1 MLAHALDIH
10 PLEFRGGDFVEGLQE
25 LERHPITSSRVHDFL
40 IGAPLRAQA
49 LQPYLFWNTG
59 AYTRNLIYRDAFF
72 EVLALC
78 WLPGQ
83 KTPVHSHN
91 GQLGW
96 ITVIQG
102 EVVCRDY
109 QFVRARSEQVRPD
122 ATGLRRVGVELTG
135 TAQHQADGKV
145 VMVDRRRTTHQIENV
160 EGSKCGS
167 ITLHIY
173 SKPIDSCAV
182 FEPMKRCC
190 ERRSLHYYSVGGT
203 VLSPECWKPQPIKT
217 LSGI

>member
-10 PLEFRGGDFVEGLQE
+10 PLEFRVGDFVEGLQE

-96 ITVIQG
+96 ITVIQ
-102 EVVCRDY
+102 
-109 QFVRARSEQVRPD
+109 A
-122 ATGLRRVGVELTG
+122 
-135 TAQHQADGKV
+135 K
-145 VMVDRRRTTHQIENV
+145 
-160 EGSKCGS
+160 
-167 ITLHIY
+167 
-173 SKPIDSCAV
+173 SCAATTSLY
-182 FEPMKRCC
+182 
-190 ERRSLHYYSVGGT
+190 EREVS
-203 VLSPECWKPQPIKT
+203 K
-217 LSGI
+217 